1 MLTELCN
8 ELKNWFDETSD
19 GERRRYYGMFKIEN
33 GAIDLL
39 GTGIREDQYYRIVGS
54 VFNDGVHQH
63 PADDLTDEIFTGSVW
78 AMAIPQEV
86 IALSEQID
94 EWKAKYATADS
105 PAMSP
110 FNSESFGGYSY
121 SKGSGNSSGGA
132 NSGQSGSW
140 QGAFASELNKWRRI
154 RA

>member
-1 MLTELCN
+1 MLTELCQ

-19 GERRRYYGMFKIEN
+19 GERNRYFGMFKIEN
-33 GAIDLL
+33 GVLDLL
-39 GTGIREDQYYRIVGS
+39 GTGVKEGQYYRIVGS
-54 VFNDGVHQH
+54 LFNDGVHQH
-63 PADDLTDEIFTGSVW
+63 PAEDLTDETFIGSVW

-86 IALSEQID
+86 IALSDEID
-94 EWKAKYATADS
+94 AWKAKYQTPDS

-121 SKGSGNSSGGA
+121 SKGSSNGSSGSNTG
-132 NSGQSGSW
+132 NSGSW
-140 QGAFASELNKWRRI
+140 QTQFAIALNKWRRI